1 MKANM
6 LPFLYILSS
15 AVLSLSLLALP
26 ASADDGPLMT
36 LEQALNIVRAQNLQ
50 IKNANIQ
57 VDVVGDQ
64 TDAMRSNLYPEL
76 SAGVRGYHNF
86 EDNEYTFNEG
96 SLGTVGG
103 NPVPSSKVNIGT
115 TDGFSS
121 HYSITAK
128 QPIIQL
134 YEINLNVDKL
144 KLEQDIARQQLRGTR
159 QSMSW
164 QVKQL
169 YYQILS
175 YESSMESTKSSI
187 AFYAELV
194 EILVDKVAQKTE
206 LEYQLLNAQAELASS
221 KHDLVSEKNDIVTSK
236 QQLNSLLDRDIST
249 PFSVSMAFA
258 DPLARYTEQSAEEQ
272 ALANSPE
279 TAEARLQ
286 IKVAEANV
294 EIQKTDYYPDL
305 DLVASYG
312 KAQRT
317 EFIPDESIY
326 VGLFAKWDFYTWGKN
341 DSNLSGSKRAV
352 SQAKNSLRDNEDQI
366 RAQISEDMRN
376 LRVAKELVP
385 VTQLAKKAAA
395 EKLRVNTNQYKAN
408 AILLDD
414 LLDAKSELSTAND
427 DFHKA
432 ELAVWNAGA
441 ELEKDLGEE

>member
-1 MKANM
+1 MQH
-6 LPFLYILSS
+6 LHRFLSL

-26 ASADDGPLMT
+26 ALADDGPLMT

-50 IKNANIQ
+50 VKNANIQ

-64 TDAMRSNLYPEL
+64 TDAMRSNRYPEL

-86 EDNEYTFNEG
+86 EDNEYTFEEG

-103 NPVPSSKVNIGT
+103 DPVPSSNVEIGT
-115 TDGFSS
+115 TDGFST

-128 QPIIQL
+128 QPLIQL

-159 QSMSW
+159 QTVSW

-175 YESSMESTKSSI
+175 YESSMESTESSI
-187 AFYAELV
+187 AFYAELAD
-194 EILVDKVAQKTE
+194 ILVNKVAQKTE

-221 KHDLVSEKNDIVTSK
+221 KHDLISQKNDIVTSK

-258 DPLARYTEQSAEEQ
+258 DPLARYTEQTAEEQ

-286 IKVAEANV
+286 IRVAETNV

-312 KAQRT
+312 KSQHT

-326 VGLFAKWDFYTWGKN
+326 VGLFAKWDFFTWGKN
-341 DSNLSGSKRAV
+341 DSNLSGTKRAL
-352 SQAKNSLRDNEDQI
+352 SQAKNSLRDNEDQV
-366 RAQISEDMRN
+366 RAQISEDIRN
-376 LRVAKELVP
+376 LKVAKELVP
-385 VTQLAKKAAA
+385 VTKLAQKAAA

-414 LLDAKSELSTAND
+414 LLDAESELSEAND
-427 DFHKA
+427 NFHKA
-432 ELAVWNAGA
+432 ELAVWNASA